1 MFIALDIFALLIAN
15 YRTVKFP
22 AVKSKL
28 QIDCHCSQLE
38 VKADNCVV
46 CVIIGKFFMIFG
58 CSLKITFE
66 YMKGRINLSIF
77 FVFGCAV
84 LAGKKM
90 MQFCVYLQKFIFVFV
105 CVCQL
110 SPY

>member
-1 MFIALDIFALLIAN
+1 MFIALDIFAVLIAN
-15 YRTVKFP
+15 YRAVKFP

-77 FVFGCAV
+77 LFLVV
-84 LAGKKM
+84 LCWQGRK
-90 MQFCVYLQKFIFVFV
+90 
-105 CVCQL
+105 
-110 SPY
+110 

>member
-1 MFIALDIFALLIAN
+1 MFIALDIFAVLIAN

-66 YMKGRINLSIF
+66 YMKGRLNLSIF
-77 FVFGCAV
+77 LFLVV
-84 LAGKKM
+84 LCWQGRK
-90 MQFCVYLQKFIFVFV
+90 
-105 CVCQL
+105 
-110 SPY
+110 